1 MRRRVAND
9 FIGGHQKVDVEANPG
24 CGVAATRL
32 RQGDTF
38 QRSHRDPGFAEQAH
52 QPGQFFRQQL
62 VADCIGQVKALQF
75 SPDLL
80 GGGRGIRDRAGCDRA
95 TGRPGE
101 CRLARESRAPARN
114 REPFEDAAACLGR
127 ELSAVNRKQSWSSFV
142 KASFFEEESVK
153 AGRGEAKRKSG
164 GGPHARFP
172 GRAELPASGFVHP
185 GIR

>member
-9 FIGGHQKVDVEANPG
+9 FIGGHQKVDVGANPG
-24 CGVAATRL
+24 CGIAAKRL

-52 QPGQFFRQQL
+52 QPGQLFRQQL

-80 GGGRGIRDRAGCDRA
+80 GDAG
-95 TGRPGE
+95 
-101 CRLARESRAPARN
+101 ESEVAQVAIEQRVDLVSVGSLQNHGPPARS

-127 ELSAVNRKQSWSSFV
+127 EWSAANRKQSWPSFV

-153 AGRGEAKRKSG
+153 AGLVEAKCKSG
-164 GGPHARFP
+164 GGPHA
-172 GRAELPASGFVHP
+172 
-185 GIR
+185 